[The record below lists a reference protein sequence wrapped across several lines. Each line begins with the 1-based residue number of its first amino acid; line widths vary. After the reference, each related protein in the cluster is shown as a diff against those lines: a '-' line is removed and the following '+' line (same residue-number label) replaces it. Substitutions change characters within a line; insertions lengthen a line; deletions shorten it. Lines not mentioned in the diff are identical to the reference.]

1 MHLNNVVKVDK
12 ENMTVHCEPMV
23 TMGQMTMTLEDLGVT
38 IPVLPEL
45 DDLTVGGL
53 ICGVGV
59 ETSSHRHGLFTHSC
73 IEYELVTAEGEL
85 KRCSA
90 TENEE
95 LFRAIPWS
103 HGTLGFLVGVTMKIV
118 ESKPWIKL
126 DYEPYHDKAEVRLC
140 ACVCVRVRAC
150 VAVWIVLLRV
160 FAGVLAHTCSDVI
173 KLYCSDVV
181 LSLLSSFFVLP
192 FEGHCCLFRSVVL

>member
-73 IEYELVTAEGEL
+73 IEYELVTADGEL

-126 DYEPYHDKAEVRLC
+126 DYEPYHDKAEVRL
-140 ACVCVRVRAC
+140 RAC
-150 VAVWIVLLRV
+150 VAVWFVLLRV
-160 FAGVLAHTCSDVI
+160 FAGVLAHT
-173 KLYCSDVV
+173 CSDVV

>member
-1 MHLNNVVKVDK
+1 MHLNNVVTVDK
-12 ENMTVHCEPMV
+12 DNMTVHCEPMV

-53 ICGVGV
+53 TCGVGV

-73 IEYELVTAEGEL
+73 IEYELVTADGEL
-85 KRCSA
+85 KICSA
-90 TENEE
+90 TENAE

-126 DYEPYHDKAEVRLC
+126 DYEPASQNTPGSF
-140 ACVCVRVRAC
+140 AATCVCVRACVRAC
-150 VAVWIVLLRV
+150 ACVRV
-160 FAGVLAHTCSDVI
+160 RVR
-173 KLYCSDVV
+173 VV
-181 LSLLSSFFVLP
+181 LGRALMEAPSHAHRRRCRIRLHPV
-192 FEGHCCLFRSVVL
+192 